1 MSLSQEETGLYIAYG
16 ALMAMATVPI
26 YSGSIAS
33 LQGMKRPA
41 NAPKRKPS
49 ESPLDDSDDEDES
62 VSESLSSSDAWM
74 FPVMGSAVLF
84 SLYLMFRYLNTDYIN
99 YLITGYFSLMGCM
112 AVAKTGLLVTKKV
125 VPVSLLKGNVD
136 KYKLILSKQGKR
148 MTHVSFTVVHFILLG
163 ASAVL
168 TAYYSLTKNWIAS
181 NVFGL
186 CFSINAIQLLSLDSF
201 KTGMIMLSGLF
212 FYDIFWVFGTEVM
225 VSVAKNFDAPIKVIW
240 PRNIIGYVLGAADE
254 EHNFTMLGLGDIVIP
269 GIFVAL
275 CLRFDRHMSWNR
287 NPTGEFRSLAFPKP
301 YFKSCL
307 VAYVLGL
314 ATTMGVMHVFHA
326 AQPAL
331 LYLSPAC
338 ILSALI
344 TAAARGELKDLF
356 AYTTEEE
363 EEEKDAK
370 EKEKEQE
377 KESNDEKEQD
387 PVEEKEPEETSIA
400 DDEGDDDYV
409 AVGNEKGSNKKK
421 KGGKGGRKKK

>member
-1 MSLSQEETGLYIAYG
+1 M
-16 ALMAMATVPI
+16 
-26 YSGSIAS
+26 
-33 LQGMKRPA
+33 
-41 NAPKRKPS
+41 
-49 ESPLDDSDDEDES
+49 
-62 VSESLSSSDAWM
+62 
-74 FPVMGSAVLF
+74 
-84 SLYLMFRYLNTDYIN
+84 
-99 YLITGYFSLMGCM
+99 
-112 AVAKTGLLVTKKV
+112 
-125 VPVSLLKGNVD
+125 
-136 KYKLILSKQGKR
+136 
-148 MTHVSFTVVHFILLG
+148 
-163 ASAVL
+163 
-168 TAYYSLTKNWIAS
+168 
-181 NVFGL
+181 
-186 CFSINAIQLLSLDSF
+186 
-201 KTGMIMLSGLF
+201 
-212 FYDIFWVFGTEVM
+212 
-225 VSVAKNFDAPIKVIW
+225 
-240 PRNIIGYVLGAADE
+240 
-254 EHNFTMLGLGDIVIP
+254 
-269 GIFVAL
+269 AL